1 MAHPKRKQSK
11 SRKKKRRTSY
21 TISSPKLGID
31 IKTKQLHLYHR
42 AHWYEKNLF
51 YKGKLL
57 FIKNKYIFFLSKSLI
72 INYQYFNLF
81 KYLLINKYDFSL

>member
-11 SRKKKRRTSY
+11 SRKNKRRTYY
-21 TISSPKLGID
+21 TIYSPKLGID
-31 IKTKQLHLYHR
+31 IKTKQFHLYHR

-57 FIKNKYIFFLSKSLI
+57 FHKNKYIFFLSKSLI
-72 INYQYFNLF
+72 INYKYFNLF
-81 KYLLINKYDFSL
+81 KYLLINKYDFL